1 MNYYPAVNSYLSNYS
16 STSFILSTRIIR
28 PKYFICQIRPIISF
42 CKKKIGYILEI
53 ALILYWSQLEVI
65 WMRLIIAFSSICPA
79 LHTTFSPSEMDLV
92 ARGP

>member
-1 MNYYPAVNSYLSNYS
+1 MDYFPAVYSYLWNYS
-16 STSFILSTRIIR
+16 YTSFVLSTRIIR

-42 CKKKIGYILEI
+42 CKKKIGYMLVI
-53 ALILYWSQLEVI
+53 ASRLYQRQLEVM
-65 WMRLIIAFSSICPA
+65 WMKLIIPISSICPA